1 MTATTGGRDDT
12 GERAAERDHG
22 SDPST
27 APGHHPRVALPH
39 SEAEGPIAE
48 AERAAGHAA
57 DDDHP
62 LGEPGRPL
70 DRRSP
75 FMIGLIGSAGVAVTA
90 GLVLILVNSW
100 SALLLI
106 GVALFLAIGLEPAVS
121 ALVRRGVRRSLAVTG
136 VAILL
141 VVVVAGFLA
150 AAIVPLAAQ
159 AAALFDRAPAIL
171 QDLQNRNSV
180 LGGLGARLQIQQ
192 RIEQLV
198 SGNGSTLVNG
208 VLGAGAAVFGALA
221 DSVVILVLTVY
232 FLASLPS
239 IRVLVYRLVPHSRRP
254 RVILI
259 GDEILAKVGA
269 YVLGNVL
276 ISAIIGVVTFIWLEI
291 FHVPYALA
299 LSVLVALL
307 DLVPVVGSTIAGI
320 IVALVALSVSWPVAL
335 ATVAFYIVYRFLEDY
350 LLVPKIMG
358 RAVNVPDTVTVVSVL
373 IGGVLLGVVGALV
386 AIPIAAAVT
395 MVLRE
400 AVFPRLDRA

>member
-22 SDPST
+22 PDRST

-39 SEAEGPIAE
+39 TEAEGPIAE
-48 AERAAGHAA
+48 AERAAAHAA

-121 ALVRRGVRRSLAVTG
+121 GLVRRGVRRPLAVTG
-136 VAILL
+136 VSILL
-141 VVVVAGFLA
+141 VVVVAAFLA

-198 SGNGSTLVNG
+198 GGNGSTLVNG
-208 VLGAGAAVFGALA
+208 VLGAGAAVFGVLA
-221 DSVVILVLTVY
+221 DSVVVLVLTVY

-239 IRVLVYRLVPHSRRP
+239 TRVLVYRLVPHSRRP

-259 GDEILAKVGA
+259 GDEVLAKVGA

-291 FHVPYALA
+291 FQVPYPLA

-358 RAVNVPDTVTVVSVL
+358 RAVDVPDTVTVVSVL

-386 AIPIAAAVT
+386 AIPVAAAVT

>member
-1 MTATTGGRDDT
+1 
-12 GERAAERDHG
+12 
-22 SDPST
+22 
-27 APGHHPRVALPH
+27 
-39 SEAEGPIAE
+39 
-48 AERAAGHAA
+48 
-57 DDDHP
+57 
-62 LGEPGRPL
+62 
-70 DRRSP
+70 
-75 FMIGLIGSAGVAVTA
+75 VAVTA

-259 GDEILAKVGA
+259 GDEVLAKVGA

>member
-1 MTATTGGRDDT
+1 
-12 GERAAERDHG
+12 
-22 SDPST
+22 
-27 APGHHPRVALPH
+27 
-39 SEAEGPIAE
+39 
-48 AERAAGHAA
+48 
-57 DDDHP
+57 
-62 LGEPGRPL
+62 
-70 DRRSP
+70 
-75 FMIGLIGSAGVAVTA
+75 VAVTA

-121 ALVRRGVRRSLAVTG
+121 GLVRRGVRRPLAVTG
-136 VAILL
+136 VSILL
-141 VVVVAGFLA
+141 VVVVAAFLA

-208 VLGAGAAVFGALA
+208 VLGAGAAVFGVLA
-221 DSVVILVLTVY
+221 DSVVVLVLTVY

-239 IRVLVYRLVPHSRRP
+239 TRVLVYRLVPHSRRP

-259 GDEILAKVGA
+259 GDEVLAKVGA

-291 FHVPYALA
+291 FQVPYPLA

-358 RAVNVPDTVTVVSVL
+358 RAVDVPDTVTVVSVL

-386 AIPIAAAVT
+386 AIPVAAAVT